1 MYKLCKTEE
10 SCKRQAL
17 IEEVTLD
24 LMHKKPF
31 DEIKVSEICQ
41 YADIPRKAFY
51 RYFDSKDGVVHAI
64 LDHNII
70 GYHTYTAE
78 KRDGATRTIEGEFR
92 AFFSFWKTKKSF
104 LDAFE
109 KSNLTGLLIQQ
120 SSKYSLREFLNARKF
135 LSDEDDDMASKVF
148 NFAVCGLMSIMLS
161 WYREGFSDSID
172 SRAGVAARLVSKPL
186 FSMLEKHGIA
196 TNRS

>member
-51 RYFDSKDGVVHAI
+51 RYFDTLK
-64 LDHNII
+64 
-70 GYHTYTAE
+70 
-78 KRDGATRTIEGEFR
+78 
-92 AFFSFWKTKKSF
+92 
-104 LDAFE
+104 
-109 KSNLTGLLIQQ
+109 
-120 SSKYSLREFLNARKF
+120 
-135 LSDEDDDMASKVF
+135 
-148 NFAVCGLMSIMLS
+148 
-161 WYREGFSDSID
+161 
-172 SRAGVAARLVSKPL
+172 
-186 FSMLEKHGIA
+186 
-196 TNRS
+196 